1 VGESEVVVKS
11 SQLTAPVVIVA
22 VVAAVGCNAV
32 KPGREPAQ
40 TFEAAK
46 RAILEENYEGLWRLV
61 SSRARDAEAARIRAE
76 QRQVEDKIGDLTE
89 DDRLAFQKKHG
100 VLPDEFM
107 NLTPA
112 GAFAN
117 RVRNTARLGDKLSEA
132 LLDAHV
138 IAADVNGDAATLAVE
153 IPGEK
158 PAKLAMVREQ
168 GLWVIPSMMDFFAS
182 IRLSGRIR
190 KAGDTPQ
197 ETYNALLACVSAG
210 AFEDVWDLFDVG
222 LQGKLADTF
231 LRSIDEVKKLDDDQR
246 RQLEQTYGVDV
257 ETYVKMG
264 PRELLAL
271 NLRIQF
277 RDPGRREAIMLR
289 QVRGVA
295 VVDGT
300 DMAVL
305 TLSGSGD
312 KSKVKLK
319 RDNSRGGKWYLLD
332 VDF

>member
-1 VGESEVVVKS
+1 LLVSRPEVVVKFAQS
-11 SQLTAPVVIVA
+11 RLLILS
-22 VVAAVGCNAV
+22 VAALVVFGCNAV
-32 KPGREPAQ
+32 KPGRTPAQ

-46 RAILEENYEGLWRLV
+46 RAILEEDYEGLWRLV

-76 QRQVEDKIGDLTE
+76 QRGVEDKIGDMTE

-100 VLPDEFM
+100 VLPHEFM

-117 RVRNTARLGDKLSEA
+117 SVRNTARLGDGLREA

-138 IAADVNGDAATLAVE
+138 LASEEKGDTATLAVE

-158 PAKLAMVREQ
+158 PAKLEMVREQ
-168 GLWVIPSMMDFFAS
+168 GLWVIPSMMDFFTA

-190 KAGDTPQ
+190 KAGETPQ
-197 ETYNALLACVSAG
+197 ETYEALLACVSSG
-210 AFEDVWDLFDVG
+210 AFGDVWDLFDRG
-222 LQGKLADTF
+222 LQAKLAATF
-231 LRSIDEVKKLDDDQR
+231 VRSIDEVKKLDDDQR
-246 RQLEQTYGVDV
+246 RQLEQTYGVNVD
-257 ETYVKMG
+257 TYVKMG

-277 RDPGRREAIMLR
+277 RDPRRLDAILSR
-289 QVRGVA
+289 RVLGVA
-295 VVDGT
+295 VAGET
-300 DMAVL
+300 AVL
-305 TLSGSGD
+305 SLSGTGD
-312 KSKVKLK
+312 KNKVKLQ
-319 RDNSRGGKWYLLD
+319 RQAGKWYLLD